1 MIFMMPGKKNRF
13 QQTRWSLDD
22 LFSTN
27 DPAALDA
34 AFLELEEKSTAFE
47 SNRSVLVNDIQS
59 QEFLDVVR
67 QLEEINRLAHK
78 VQGFSELYFAE
89 DTQNTE
95 AQNLSARVM
104 QFLAGISNRTL
115 FFDLWW
121 KQLPDAIA
129 AQLMAGSGDY
139 HYFLE
144 QMRYFK
150 KHTLS
155 EPEEIIINLKDVSG
169 SRALN
174 LLYSSITNRYVFN
187 LEIEGQQKQLTRG
200 ELMIHVRHHSPEL
213 RESAYSE
220 LHRVYAQDAS
230 ILGQIYQS
238 LVRDW
243 YNEQVTLRKFSN
255 PLAPRNLANDIPDP
269 IVDTLLSVCRSNA
282 GLFQR
287 FFNLKARWLGMER
300 LRRCD
305 LYAPVAVSDKRYTY
319 SQAARKVLDSFSQFD
334 PQLAQLA
341 QRVFDRQHLDSEVRP
356 GKRSGAFCLT
366 AVPNLTPWVLLN
378 FQGKAEDVTTMA
390 HELGHAIHSMLA
402 ENHSIFTFH
411 ASLPLAETAST
422 FGEMM
427 LVDRLLQQ
435 ESNEALRRDLLFR
448 QVDDAYATIQRQAF
462 FALFEKE
469 AHAMIQQNAGVF
481 DLADAY
487 LDNLHQQ
494 FGDSVEISDI
504 FRWEWISIP
513 HLYNV
518 PFYVYAYAF
527 GQLLVLSLYK
537 QYRMQGEAFKPHYLK
552 ILSSGGAEAPIKLLA
567 DAAID
572 IRQESFWQGGFVV
585 ISGLINQ
592 LEALPVQNIKL

>member
-1 MIFMMPGKKNRF
+1 
-13 QQTRWSLDD
+13 
-22 LFSTN
+22 
-27 DPAALDA
+27 
-34 AFLELEEKSTAFE
+34 
-47 SNRSVLVNDIQS
+47 
-59 QEFLDVVR
+59 
-67 QLEEINRLAHK
+67 
-78 VQGFSELYFAE
+78 
-89 DTQNTE
+89 
-95 AQNLSARVM
+95 
-104 QFLAGISNRTL
+104 
-115 FFDLWW
+115 
-121 KQLPDAIA
+121 
-129 AQLMAGSGDY
+129 
-139 HYFLE
+139 
-144 QMRYFK
+144 
-150 KHTLS
+150 
-155 EPEEIIINLKDVSG
+155 
-169 SRALN
+169 
-174 LLYSSITNRYVFN
+174 
-187 LEIEGQQKQLTRG
+187 
-200 ELMIHVRHHSPEL
+200 
-213 RESAYSE
+213 
-220 LHRVYAQDAS
+220 
-230 ILGQIYQS
+230 
-238 LVRDW
+238 
-243 YNEQVTLRKFSN
+243 
-255 PLAPRNLANDIPDP
+255 
-269 IVDTLLSVCRSNA
+269 
-282 GLFQR
+282 
-287 FFNLKARWLGMER
+287 
-300 LRRCD
+300 
-305 LYAPVAVSDKRYTY
+305 
-319 SQAARKVLDSFSQFD
+319 
-334 PQLAQLA
+334 LAQLA